1 MKNRNDIKL
10 EEFAQC
16 CIGDVSIGISAPF
29 EIHKELGIVKA
40 RIKDF
45 SSNGPADLK
54 LNILKPD
61 KDINDKKNNTDS
73 NLVNSFLSKVVQTA
87 LLKDKQT
94 QLTERLEHIESL
106 LSEPAA
112 NCLMKELLI
121 RDDNI
126 SFVPL
131 DSGLLFIRHHS
142 SDALLLLDEGLPF
155 KRKGVSDCHC
165 TLMMN
170 FTVMNAIVV
179 LLSMCLALRG
189 GLFVHGTGVNY
200 NGYGYLFLA
209 PSGGGKTTLSTQS
222 IAGAVLADD
231 GIIIR
236 KHGDHYRLYP
246 TPFRQRPGGDIHKWQ
261 WCESPV
267 QLKAIFIL
275 EKGMTTR
282 VVPIPRFH
290 ALGLLMNAFTH
301 FFMYMPPV
309 YKVKVFDF
317 WHELSLNLPISCL
330 KWRKGTD
337 YLPIIINLFNEGGDK
352 NEKNTERKEMAC
364 SI

>member
-16 CIGDVSIGISAPF
+16 CIGGVSIGISAPLD
-29 EIHKELGIVKA
+29 IHKELGIIKA

-61 KDINDKKNNTDS
+61 KSISGKKNKTDS
-73 NLVNSFLSKVVQTA
+73 NLVNSSLSKAVQTA
-87 LLKDKQT
+87 YLKNKQT
-94 QLTERLEHIESL
+94 QSTEAMEHIKLL
-106 LSEPAA
+106 LSDPAA
-112 NCLMKELLI
+112 NCLMKELFI

-131 DSGLLFIRHHS
+131 DSGFLFIPHHKNN
-142 SDALLLLDEGLPF
+142 ALLLLDEGFPF
-155 KRKGVSDCHC
+155 KRKGVPDSLY
-165 TLMMN
+165 TVMIN
-170 FTVMNAIVV
+170 FTVINAIIVFI
-179 LLSMCLALRG
+179 SMYLALRG

-200 NGYGYLFLA
+200 NGYGCLFLA

-222 IAGAVLADD
+222 FAGAVLADD

-337 YLPIIINLFNEGGDK
+337 FLPIITNLFNEGEDK
-352 NEKNTERKEMAC
+352 NENNTERKEMAC
-364 SI
+364 SV